1 MARKINEQDFSRMM
15 EYLTQKV
22 RNHVDEIEIEG
33 SSKDCV
39 VVFTVKTFR
48 EKLTRADEKQLNKW
62 FRICENAVH
71 LRVMDFKASSRIE
84 VKQFL
89 AGGKLQ
95 DRPLRT
101 GDWREGEK
109 QKAEAANEGR
119 YNGEGGKHWFDYSY
133 INAEGKRVR
142 VEVKHA
148 GAWMEPNR
156 EGR

>member
-1 MARKINEQDFSRMM
+1 MARNINSEDFARMM

-39 VVFTVKTFR
+39 VVFTVKAFR
-48 EKLTRADEKQLNKW
+48 EKLHRADEKQLNKW
-62 FRICENAVH
+62 FRICENSVH
-71 LRVMDFKASSRIE
+71 LRVMDFKASNRIE

-101 GDWREGEK
+101 GGWREGEK
-109 QKAEAANEGR
+109 QKAEAANEGL
-119 YNGEGGKHWFDYSY
+119 YNGEGDKHWFDYSY
-133 INAEGKRVR
+133 VNAEGKRVR
-142 VEVKHA
+142 VEIKHA
-148 GAWMEPNR
+148 GGWMEPNR